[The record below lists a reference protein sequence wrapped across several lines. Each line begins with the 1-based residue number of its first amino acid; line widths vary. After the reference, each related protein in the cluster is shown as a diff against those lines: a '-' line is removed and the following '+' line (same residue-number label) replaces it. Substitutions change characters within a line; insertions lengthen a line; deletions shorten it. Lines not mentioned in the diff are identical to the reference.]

1 MKYVQKIFNSHI
13 KTFVQVANIVCSMS
27 DSIEGIK
34 LVRLAAKQIENLSPQ
49 VG

>member
-1 MKYVQKIFNSHI
+1 
-13 KTFVQVANIVCSMS
+13 MS

-49 VG
+49 VGQILKLRSVN